1 MNKCWLSGLSCRTG
15 WVRLSYQQVEM
26 MSTRDWKTLGDIQL
40 NRYVIFWPL
49 ERSKTQGWMR
59 SRAAGRPI
67 KYNFFFEWRSMIRF
81 NVGFSWKK
89 NWSGSVNCKTCVQ
102 LETTYHILFQCPL
115 ASFLWTIFRTDLGW
129 LKSPSSMESLFI
141 EVLDQVKQGLRGVM
155 LFSCVGAL
163 WMLRNDVVF
172 NSKVLA
178 FPMAVIHKTIM

>member
-1 MNKCWLSGLSCRTG
+1 MYQNQECRTNKILNGCVVGWDSHSGGVLGVGSYLLRSWNRGGKMANEEQILEQSWMNKCWLSGFSCRTG

-89 NWSGSVNCKTCVQ
+89 TG
-102 LETTYHILFQCPL
+102 
-115 ASFLWTIFRTDLGW
+115 
-129 LKSPSSMESLFI
+129 
-141 EVLDQVKQGLRGVM
+141 QV
-155 LFSCVGAL
+155 
-163 WMLRNDVVF
+163 
-172 NSKVLA
+172 
-178 FPMAVIHKTIM
+178 